1 MFERAD
7 FMNPEPEIIL
17 DSLAEFGFDADLRAV
32 ATQLLHDVLAT
43 PMSDSLPPLRE
54 IPLAQQ
60 IREMEFMLPIQAPD
74 MAALAAAVGPNAG
87 ADGRLGERIR
97 MLQPAHLSG
106 FLKGFVDLVFA
117 HEERFYVLDYKSN
130 YLGAL
135 MRDYAQPQLAA
146 AMAEAMYDLQALLY
160 GVALHLSLQ
169 QRLPD
174 YDYDRHC
181 GGALYLFLRG
191 QQASVPGSGV
201 YTWRPSRDMVERVA
215 ACLGTKARV
224 FM

>member
-1 MFERAD
+1 
-7 FMNPEPEIIL
+7 L
-17 DSLAEFGFDADLRAV
+17 
-32 ATQLLHDVLAT
+32 T
-43 PMSDSLPPLRE
+43 
-54 IPLAQQ
+54 QQ
-60 IREMEFMLPIQAPD
+60 IREMEFMLPVQAPD
-74 MAALAAAVGPNAG
+74 MAALAAAVGPEAG
-87 ADGRLGERIR
+87 ADGRLAERIR
-97 MLQPAHLSG
+97 MLQPAHLAG

-130 YLGAL
+130 HLGPL
-135 MRDYAQPQLAA
+135 MRDYAPPQLSR

-191 QQASVPGSGV
+191 MRAEQPGSGV
-201 YTWRPSRDMVERVA
+201 FAWRPARAMVERVA
-215 ACLGTKARV
+215 ACLATKARV
-224 FM
+224 FA